1 MSYQRDY
8 DESPIDA
15 EFKQKI
21 NVEYLVLKQIDR
33 CNNAALEG
41 DEIKFSNAVESLL
54 AMLPKENRLRI
65 ESDKIKDSYITKI
78 EQPVY
83 KYSAGKPMGT
93 IENPIYRNNPKDWN
107 YDGGEPV
114 LVSPTVEEV
123 TQTDYQKLYKII
135 LNELQDVGVTWKIEP
150 RGNVE
155 KRIDPPA
162 LPLLRLKNGSF
173 VRVLIEKGISGVKEG
188 IVKDAVEKPK
198 TVEVRKDDA
207 GTEPNSDTT
216 TESESD
222 TDDGDGEEINNPEEL
237 EDEAGEGETEA
248 SPDDETEDGEEQE
261 ETDKDEEENGIRS
274 EVDEYD
280 KLLEDAQDE
289 SLEAFKKRQ
298 KDKKEQD
305 ILMRKERLEFE
316 NRKIVTPIEIPEDEI
331 TKTKER
337 VITEKVE
344 PKTDKL
350 SKEDEKALLKF
361 NAKLKKKENKKNS
374 IVESQNKIEENVDD
388 KIQ

>member
-1 MSYQRDY
+1 
-8 DESPIDA
+8 
-15 EFKQKI
+15 
-21 NVEYLVLKQIDR
+21 VLFR
-33 CNNAALEG
+33 S

-83 KYSAGKPMGT
+83 KYSCGKPMGT
-93 IENPIYRNNPKDWN
+93 LENPIYRNKKTDWN
-107 YDGGEPV
+107 YTGGPEI
-114 LVSPTVEEV
+114 LISPTVEEV
-123 TQTDYQKLYKII
+123 EQTDYQKLYKIV

-162 LPLLRLKNGSF
+162 IPLLRLKDGSF
-173 VRVLIEKGISGVKEG
+173 VRILVEKGISSIKEG

-207 GTEPNSDTT
+207 GEATKPRPNAESDEEPDSDTNT
-216 TESESD
+216 DIDSEEVTDSGES
-222 TDDGDGEEINNPEEL
+222 
-237 EDEAGEGETEA
+237 EDEAGEGETET

-261 ETDKDEEENGIRS
+261 ETDKDEEENGIGS
-274 EVDEYD
+274 DVDEYD

-289 SLEAFKKRQ
+289 SLEAFKQKQ
-298 KDKKEQD
+298 KDRKEQD

-316 NRKIVTPIEIPEDEI
+316 NRKIVSPPEVEEIEPNKTSTLNAIKINDGTAPPKLIIP
-331 TKTKER
+331 K
-337 VITEKVE
+337 
-344 PKTDKL
+344 
-350 SKEDEKALLKF
+350 KA
-361 NAKLKKKENKKNS
+361 KKKD
-374 IVESQNKIEENVDD
+374 I
-388 KIQ
+388 